1 MYSLIKFSFI
11 ELRVK
16 YLKIYNEKKKGQ
28 PFPQT
33 ISRCSPSCDEKSN
46 FHLTIPLHAIV
57 RESQC

>member
-11 ELRVK
+11 ELRIK

-33 ISRCSPSCDEKSN
+33 ISCSPSCDEKSN